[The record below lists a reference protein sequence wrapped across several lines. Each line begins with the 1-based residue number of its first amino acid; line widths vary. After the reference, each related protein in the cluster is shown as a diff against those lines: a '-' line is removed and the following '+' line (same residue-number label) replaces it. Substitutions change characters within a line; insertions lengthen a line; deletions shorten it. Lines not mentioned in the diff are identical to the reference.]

1 VKPAARVILTA
12 GLIAGALDILYVI
25 IFYGVRSGVPA
36 TRILQSIAAGLL
48 GRDAAM
54 KGGLPMAALGLTLH
68 FVIAL
73 GAAATF
79 YAASRRLRMLVER
92 PVIGGLLYGVAVW
105 LFMNLIVLP
114 LSATPPRAFPPPQWV
129 PVFIAHLL
137 CVGLPIAA
145 IVRRASAK

>member
-25 IFYGVRSGVPA
+25 IFYGVRGVPA

-48 GRDAAM
+48 GRDTAM
-54 KGGLPMAALGLTLH
+54 KGGLPMAALGLALH

-79 YAASRRLRMLVER
+79 YAASRRLRVLVER
-92 PVIGGLLYGVAVW
+92 PVIGGLVYGVAVW

-114 LSATPPRAFPPPQWV
+114 LSATPPRAFPPPQWM